1 MKSLLQDL
9 RYSVRQLWS
18 SPGFSVTAILSLAL
32 GIAATTAVFSVI
44 HAVLMNPYPY
54 RAPDRMVHMRL
65 IDKSGQEG
73 GFGLTPGQWR
83 EIRTSPLVE
92 EFFPYQPRQPDAHRA

>member
-1 MKSLLQDL
+1 MKSLLHDL

-32 GIAATTAVFSVI
+32 GIASTTAVFSVI
-44 HAVLMNPYPY
+44 YAVLMNPYPY

-73 GFGLTPGQWR
+73 VWPNSSAMAGDSHFACGRG
-83 EIRTSPLVE
+83 
-92 EFFPYQPRQPDAHRA
+92 FFPDQRRQLDPDRA

>member
-44 HAVLMNPYPY
+44 YAVLMNPYPY
-54 RAPDRMVHMRL
+54 RAPDRTLTDEEVAERRRAIATAL
-65 IDKSGQEG
+65 TSELSG
-73 GFGLTPGQWR
+73 R
-83 EIRTSPLVE
+83 VR
-92 EFFPYQPRQPDAHRA
+92 DA